1 MADNNKCGG
10 FFADKNSN
18 AYILLYATVMVVI
31 VAALLATVAMSLK
44 SRQAENILNEKKMAI
59 LKALSVD
66 TEMVKYDDYIVA
78 IAVDS
83 LGRKIDGI
91 DGVQTIELLSDLK
104 GTFESGVLPLFV
116 AADGRVVVPVTGAG
130 LWGPI
135 WGYVALQNNLN
146 YIDGIVIDHASETP
160 GLGAE
165 IATEKHQDMYK
176 GKRLFDTSG
185 RFTSVM
191 LKKGGAATTGYRAY
205 HEVDAITGGTKTSD
219 GVTAMLSES
228 LSKYVPLF
236 RYNRNTVRRA
246 RLSAPMANSYG
257 SSDDAEDAEELENS
271 NNN

>member
-1 MADNNKCGG
+1 MADNKTNGGG

-18 AYILLYATVMVVI
+18 AYILFYATVMVVI

-44 SRQAENILNEKKMAI
+44 SRQEENALNEKKMAI
-59 LKALSVD
+59 LTALSVD

-78 IAVDS
+78 IAVDT
-83 LGRKIDGI
+83 LGRKIEGI
-91 DGVQTIELLSDLK
+91 DGVQTIGLLSDLK
-104 GTFESGVLPLFV
+104 GTFENGVLPLFV

-135 WGYVALQNNLN
+135 WGYVALRSNLN

-165 IATEKHQDMYK
+165 IATEAHQAMYK
-176 GKRLFDTSG
+176 GKRLFDTAG
-185 RFTSVM
+185 RFTSVT
-191 LKKGGAATTGYRAY
+191 LKKGGAATSGYRAY

-228 LSKYVPLF
+228 LSNYVPLF
-236 RYNRNTVRRA
+236 RRNRSTVRRA
-246 RLSAPMANSYG
+246 RLEVPMAASYG
-257 SSDDAEDAEELENS
+257 SVSDSDDADE
-271 NNN
+271 NNNNN

>member
-1 MADNNKCGG
+1 MVDSRKSGG

-18 AYILLYATVMVVI
+18 AYILFYATVMVVL

-44 SRQAENILNEKKMAI
+44 SRQEENALNEKKMAI

-66 TEMVKYDDYIVA
+66 TEMVQYDDFIVA

-91 DGVQTIELLSDLK
+91 DGVETIALLSDLK
-104 GTFESGVLPLFV
+104 GTFESNVLPLFV

-135 WGYVALQNNLN
+135 WGYVALQSNLN

-165 IATEKHQDMYK
+165 IATEAHQNMYK
-176 GKRLFDTSG
+176 GKRLFDGSG
-185 RFTSVM
+185 QFVSVT
-191 LKKGGAATTGYRAY
+191 LKKGGAATTGSRAY
-205 HEVDAITGGTKTSD
+205 YEVDAITGGTKTSD

-228 LSKYVPLF
+228 LAHYVPLF
-236 RYNRNTVRRA
+236 RRTRATVRTA
-246 RLSAPMANSYG
+246 RRSAPMAGSYSE
-257 SSDDAEDAEELENS
+257 SSS
-271 NNN
+271 NN